1 MSVTLG
7 LAACLAAATPAA
19 AARTADSVIER
30 DGAIILQE
38 RGGRDCPLSE
48 AQGFVDPALSPDG
61 KTVAAIKVERA
72 GEPQTGEARS
82 ALWLIDVQT
91 GTTRQLVASTPDAD
105 LRRNLAA
112 MWQPEFSLNG
122 GFVYVEA
129 DAWTTSSAIH
139 QVNLTAA
146 THRFVTDGEK
156 LGLVP
161 RGEYAGYLLVQKHK
175 YHGPPKFGS
184 YNPVYLVRPDGKWS
198 RLIPG
203 SDKDEGETSVDLWL
217 KRNAG

>member
-7 LAACLAAATPAA
+7 LAACLAAATPTV
-19 AARTADSVIER
+19 AARSADTVIER
-30 DGAIILQE
+30 DGAVILQE
-38 RGGRDCPLSE
+38 RGGRDCALTL
-48 AQGFVDPALSPDG
+48 AQGFVHPALSPDG
-61 KTVAAIKVERA
+61 KAVAAIKVERA

-91 GTTRQLVASTPDAD
+91 GAARQLVASAPDED

-112 MWQPEFSLNG
+112 MWQPEFSADG
-122 GFVYVEA
+122 KAVYVEA

-139 QVNLTAA
+139 RVELPVG

-161 RGEYAGYLLVQKHK
+161 RGKYAGYLLVQKHK
-175 YHGPPKFGS
+175 YRPAPKYGS
-184 YNPVYLVRPDGKWS
+184 YNPVYVVRPDGKWS

-203 SDKDEGETSVDLWL
+203 SDKDEGETSVGVWL

>member
-19 AARTADSVIER
+19 AVRPANSITER
-30 DGAIILQE
+30 DGAVILQE
-38 RGGRDCPLSE
+38 RGGRDCPLTP

-61 KTVAAIKVERA
+61 RTVAAIKVERA

-91 GTTRQLVASTPDAD
+91 GAARELVASAPAED

-112 MWQPEFSLNG
+112 MWQPEFALDG
-122 GFVYVEA
+122 KGLYVEA

-139 QVNLTAA
+139 RIDLPSGA
-146 THRFVTDGEK
+146 HRFITDGEK
-156 LGLVP
+156 LGVVP
-161 RGEYAGYLLVQKHK
+161 RGKYAGYLLAQKHK
-175 YHGPPKFGS
+175 YHGAPKFGS

-203 SDKDEGETSVDLWL
+203 SDKDDGETSVDVWL

>member
-19 AARTADSVIER
+19 EPRTADTVIER
-30 DGAIILQE
+30 DGAIVLQE
-38 RGGRDCPLSE
+38 RGGRDCPLTA

-61 KTVAAIKVERA
+61 KSVAAIKVERA

-82 ALWLIDVQT
+82 ALWLIDVPT
-91 GTTRQLVASTPDAD
+91 GAARQLVSSAPAED
-105 LRRNLAA
+105 LRQNLAA
-112 MWQPEFSLNG
+112 MWQPEFSADG
-122 GFVYVEA
+122 KAIYVEA

-139 QVNLTAA
+139 RVELA
-146 THRFVTDGEK
+146 TGAHRFVTDGEM

-161 RGEYAGYLLVQKHK
+161 RGKFAGYLLVQKHK
-175 YHGPPKFGS
+175 YHGAPKFGS
-184 YNPVYLVRPDGKWS
+184 YNPVYVVRPDGKQA

-203 SDKDEGETSVDLWL
+203 SDKDEGETSVGVWL

>member
-7 LAACLAAATPAA
+7 LAACLAAAAPTAA
-19 AARTADSVIER
+19 PRAADTVIER
-30 DGAIILQE
+30 DGAIVLQE
-38 RGGRDCPLSE
+38 SGGRDCALTA
-48 AQGFVDPALSPDG
+48 AQGFVHPALSPDG

-82 ALWLIDVQT
+82 ALWLIDVPT
-91 GTTRQLVASTPDAD
+91 GTARQLVASAPDED

-112 MWQPEFSLNG
+112 MWQPEFSADG
-122 GFVYVEA
+122 KAIYVEA

-139 QVNLTAA
+139 RVELPTG
-146 THRFVTDGEK
+146 THRFVTDGEM

-161 RGEYAGYLLVQKHK
+161 RGKFAGYLLVQKHK
-175 YHGPPKFGS
+175 YHGAPKFGS
-184 YNPVYLVRPDGKWS
+184 YNPVYAVSPDGK
-198 RLIPG
+198 RAKLIPG
-203 SDKDEGETSVDLWL
+203 SDKDEGETSVGVWL